1 MHNKLHRFLIIPA
14 AGILFCGLALAQQSS
29 APSTQQPSAAK
40 PATTP
45 KTEKAPVAPA
55 PKPLT
60 LETQKDK
67 ASYAIGMNVGR
78 NLSEGLKRDAVDIDP
93 ELVAQGVKDAMSGS
107 KPLLNDEEMKAVL
120 TTLQNDVK
128 QHQLEVLQKN
138 KAAGEAFLA
147 ANKAKPDVVTLP
159 SGLQYKVIQNGD
171 GPKPTT
177 ADTVICNY
185 RGTLI
190 DGTEFDSSYK
200 TNKPAT
206 FPVTRV
212 IKGWTEAL
220 QLMPV
225 GSKWELYIPSNLAY
239 GERGNGPI
247 GPNQALIFEL
257 ELVSIQPKP
266 GPKLETV
273 PPSGQPQ
280 AQPQS
285 QPHAQP
291 QTPPA
296 SKP

>member
-1 MHNKLHRFLIIPA
+1 MHNKLHRFLTIPA
-14 AGILFCGLALAQQSS
+14 AGLFFCGMALAQQSS
-29 APSTQQPSAAK
+29 APSTQQPSVAK
-40 PATTP
+40 PATTTP
-45 KTEKAPVAPA
+45 KTEKAPAAPA

-67 ASYAIGMNVGR
+67 ASYAIGVNVGR

-93 ELVAQGVKDAMSGS
+93 ELVAKGVKDAMTGG

-128 QHQLEVLQKN
+128 QHQLEILQKN

-159 SGLQYKVIQNGD
+159 SGLQYKVIQKGD

-212 IKGWTEAL
+212 IRGWTEAL

-266 GPKLETV
+266 APKLETI

-280 AQPQS
+280 AQPQ
-285 QPHAQP
+285 AQP

-296 SKP
+296 TKP